1 MPADAKKRTVSRI
14 LVMKI
19 RLPAADAIKSISM
32 MMKSASP
39 FYEAYGDAKMRLLRN
54 VDAPNEIIQIVEYQA
69 ERAVE
74 LNRQRLA
81 SDPMTRN
88 FVQAWRTLFPGGSEI
103 DVYEDVTEGA

>member
-1 MPADAKKRTVSRI
+1 MAEKTKKDTVNRI

-19 RLPAADAIKSISM
+19 RLPAAEAISSVSM
-32 MMKSASP
+32 MMKTASP

-69 ERAVE
+69 EKAVE

-81 SDPMTRN
+81 SDPMMRN

-103 DVYEDVTEGA
+103 DVYEDVTDKV